1 MHKRWLVLAVL
12 AFARIAMGFQF
23 QAVASVSPFLVE
35 EFGIDYASIG
45 TLIGLYLLPGV
56 VLALPGGW
64 LGRRFGEKRMVLGG
78 LALMAVGGAVS
89 AYGTSYAI
97 LVTGRVLTGVG
108 VVLQFVL
115 MTKMLAD
122 WFKGKELVFAMSLYL
137 NGWPIGIG
145 LALVTQVGLAAAHSW
160 RTVFLATAVF
170 CAFTFVVLALLYRSP
185 PAQKAAAADASDSR
199 LTLREILMVSFAGL
213 IWTFVN
219 AGWVITVS
227 FSPGYLRSQGVE
239 LNEAATV
246 TSLATWLGVI
256 GLPLGGW
263 LASRLGRPNAFIV
276 ASMAIGG
283 LAVLAVPFTSAYAL
297 CFSVIGLIIFLPAG
311 IMAALPIEVLRPES
325 RAMGLG
331 LFYTWWYAG
340 MAALPP
346 LGGWSYDVTG
356 NPAAPILCAAAFVF
370 MTLVALLCFRLCQRM
385 PAGRSA

>member
-1 MHKRWLVLAVL
+1 MSKRWLVLAVL

-78 LALMAVGGAVS
+78 LALMAAGGAVS
-89 AYGTSYAI
+89 AFGTSYAM
-97 LVTGRVLTGVG
+97 LVTGRALTGVG

-122 WFKGKELVFAMSLYL
+122 WFKGKELVFAVSLYL

-145 LALVTQVGLAAAHSW
+145 LALVTQVGLAAAYSW

-185 PAQKAAAADASDSR
+185 PAPKAAAVDATDSR

-385 PAGRSA
+385 PVGRSA

>member
-1 MHKRWLVLAVL
+1 MSKRWLVLAVL

-122 WFKGKELVFAMSLYL
+122 WFKGKELVFAVSLYL

-145 LALVTQVGLAAAHSW
+145 LALVTQVGLATAHSW

-185 PAQKAAAADASDSR
+185 PAQKAAIADAPDSR
-199 LTLREILMVSFAGL
+199 LTLREILMVSFAGM

-256 GLPLGGW
+256 SLPLGGW

-385 PAGRSA
+385 PVGRSA

>member
-1 MHKRWLVLAVL
+1 MSKRWLVLAVL

-122 WFKGKELVFAMSLYL
+122 WFKGKELVFAVSLYL

-145 LALVTQVGLAAAHSW
+145 LALVTQVGLAAAYSW

-185 PAQKAAAADASDSR
+185 PAPKAAAVDATDSR
-199 LTLREILMVSFAGL
+199 LTLREILMVSFAGM

-385 PAGRSA
+385 PVGRSA

>member
-1 MHKRWLVLAVL
+1 MSKRWLVLAVL

-145 LALVTQVGLAAAHSW
+145 LALVTQVGLATAYSW

-185 PAQKAAAADASDSR
+185 SAQKVSVAATADSR

>member
-145 LALVTQVGLAAAHSW
+145 LALVTQVGLAAAYSW

-185 PAQKAAAADASDSR
+185 PAPKAAMADASDSR
-199 LTLREILMVSFAGL
+199 LTLREILMVSFAGM

-256 GLPLGGW
+256 SLPLGGW

-370 MTLVALLCFRLCQRM
+370 MTLVALVCFRLCQRM
-385 PAGRSA
+385 PVGRSA

>member
-1 MHKRWLVLAVL
+1 MSKRWLVLAVL

-145 LALVTQVGLAAAHSW
+145 LALVTQVGLATAHSW

-185 PAQKAAAADASDSR
+185 PAQKAAIADAPDSR
-199 LTLREILMVSFAGL
+199 LTLREILMVSFAGM

-385 PAGRSA
+385 PVGRSA

>member
-1 MHKRWLVLAVL
+1 MSKRWLVLAVL

-122 WFKGKELVFAMSLYL
+122 WFKGKELVFAVSLYL

-145 LALVTQVGLAAAHSW
+145 LALVTQIGLAAAYSW

-185 PAQKAAAADASDSR
+185 PAPKAAMADASDSR
-199 LTLREILMVSFAGL
+199 LTLREILMVSFAGM

-385 PAGRSA
+385 PVGRSA

>member
-1 MHKRWLVLAVL
+1 MSKRWLVLAVL

-89 AYGTSYAI
+89 AYGASYAI

-122 WFKGKELVFAMSLYL
+122 WFKGKELVFAVSLYL

-145 LALVTQVGLAAAHSW
+145 LALVTQVGLAAAYSW

-185 PAQKAAAADASDSR
+185 PAPKAAMADASDSR

-370 MTLVALLCFRLCQRM
+370 MTLVALVCFRLCQRM

>member
-1 MHKRWLVLAVL
+1 MSKRWLVLAVL

-122 WFKGKELVFAMSLYL
+122 WFKGKELVFAVSLYL

-145 LALVTQVGLAAAHSW
+145 LALVTQVGLAAAYSW

-185 PAQKAAAADASDSR
+185 PAPKAAMADASDSR

-370 MTLVALLCFRLCQRM
+370 MTLVALVCFRLCQRM

>member
-1 MHKRWLVLAVL
+1 MSKRWLVLAVL

-145 LALVTQVGLAAAHSW
+145 LALVTQVGLATAHSW

-185 PAQKAAAADASDSR
+185 SAQKVSVAATADSR

-227 FSPGYLRSQGVE
+227 FSPGYLRSQGVG

>member
-1 MHKRWLVLAVL
+1 MSKRWLVLAVL

-23 QAVASVSPFLVE
+23 QAVASVSPFLVD
-35 EFGIDYASIG
+35 EFGIDYASVG

-89 AYGTSYAI
+89 AYGTSYAM
-97 LVTGRVLTGVG
+97 LVAGRVLTGVG

-122 WFKGKELVFAMSLYL
+122 WFKGKELVFAVSLYL

-145 LALVTQVGLAAAHSW
+145 LALVTQVGLAAAYSW

-185 PAQKAAAADASDSR
+185 SAQKVSVAATADSR

-239 LNEAATV
+239 LNEAASV

-370 MTLVALLCFRLCQRM
+370 MTLVALACLRLCQRM

>member
-1 MHKRWLVLAVL
+1 M
-12 AFARIAMGFQF
+12 
-23 QAVASVSPFLVE
+23 
-35 EFGIDYASIG
+35 
-45 TLIGLYLLPGV
+45 
-56 VLALPGGW
+56 
-64 LGRRFGEKRMVLGG
+64 
-78 LALMAVGGAVS
+78 
-89 AYGTSYAI
+89 
-97 LVTGRVLTGVG
+97 
-108 VVLQFVL
+108 
-115 MTKMLAD
+115 
-122 WFKGKELVFAMSLYL
+122 
-137 NGWPIGIG
+137 
-145 LALVTQVGLAAAHSW
+145 
-160 RTVFLATAVF
+160 
-170 CAFTFVVLALLYRSP
+170 
-185 PAQKAAAADASDSR
+185 
-199 LTLREILMVSFAGL
+199 
-213 IWTFVN
+213 N

-246 TSLATWLGVI
+246 TSLASCLGVRS
-256 GLPLGGW
+256 LPLGGW

-385 PAGRSA
+385 PVGRSA

>member
-145 LALVTQVGLAAAHSW
+145 LALVTQVGLATAHSW

-185 PAQKAAAADASDSR
+185 PAQKAAAVDAADSR
-199 LTLREILMVSFAGL
+199 LTLREILMVSFAGM

-276 ASMAIGG
+276 ASTAIGG
-283 LAVLAVPFTSAYAL
+283 LAVLAVPFTSAYVL
-297 CFSVIGLIIFLPAG
+297 CFSVIGLILFLPAG

-356 NPAAPILCAAAFVF
+356 NPAAPILCAATFVF
-370 MTLVALLCFRLCQRM
+370 MTLVALVCLRLCQRM